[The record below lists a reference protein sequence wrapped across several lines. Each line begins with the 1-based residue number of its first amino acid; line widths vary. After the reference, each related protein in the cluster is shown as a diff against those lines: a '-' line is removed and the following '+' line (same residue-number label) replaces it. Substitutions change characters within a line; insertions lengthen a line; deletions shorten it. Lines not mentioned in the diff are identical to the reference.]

1 MSLAGELL
9 LLGVGFVA
17 GIIGALA
24 GVGGGIIITP
34 VLSLYFGIPIAQA
47 IGTSLVAV
55 ITTSTASS
63 SVHVQRHTTDI
74 KLGLTLELATA
85 LGAAVAAYVA
95 VYMNRSYIAV
105 LFSAFMLYSAFT
117 LAQRLWKSRTEL
129 PSNDSGAVPPYAPK
143 RLPLGLAASLVAGGM
158 SGLLGIGGGPIKV
171 PVMYI
176 FMEVPLIV
184 ATATSNFM
192 IGVTAAASAFV
203 YFRRGDILPNL
214 AGPLVVGVFIG
225 SLFGAKIAPKVNAR
239 HVMILL
245 IVIML
250 FLAIQMLVRVAG
262 GKFA

>member
-1 MSLAGELL
+1 
-9 LLGVGFVA
+9 
-17 GIIGALA
+17 
-24 GVGGGIIITP
+24 
-34 VLSLYFGIPIAQA
+34 
-47 IGTSLVAV
+47 
-55 ITTSTASS
+55 
-63 SVHVQRHTTDI
+63 
-74 KLGLTLELATA
+74 
-85 LGAAVAAYVA
+85 
-95 VYMNRSYIAV
+95 
-105 LFSAFMLYSAFT
+105 
-117 LAQRLWKSRTEL
+117 
-129 PSNDSGAVPPYAPK
+129 
-143 RLPLGLAASLVAGGM
+143 M